1 MGRRLQT
8 SQKQRLPKQHWP
20 NQTKL
25 EAVKLWLVSGN
36 LAAVGTALGVPYLT
50 LQHWKKQ
57 QWWEEWVNQMK
68 LEGKVV
74 LSNRLRD
81 IASKALMA
89 TEDRLDHGDYVLN
102 GKGDL
107 IRKPVTAAVA
117 NKVAIDMINS
127 VQKLEQEDTTQQE
140 KALVDRLSDLATKF
154 EEMSKKKKKVQVTD
168 VIIGEEIAIYDQS
181 KSMQSVWK
189 GESEDETEIP

>member
-20 NQTKL
+20 AQTKL

-168 VIIGEEIAIYDQS
+168 VIIGEEIAIYDQR
-181 KSMQSVWK
+181 
-189 GESEDETEIP
+189 EERL